1 MIDILRLPDDV
12 RIECEGELSDAK
24 VRFELADRKLC
35 VYLTAK
41 QDKVRFICLRWNH
54 RATEPTRIMGDKW
67 ERSYGDMEWHS
78 LNGEIFMPWYFFANN
93 GSETVGCGVMVQP
106 NSFIS
111 FSCDPSGVTAW
122 FDVRCGGV
130 GVELNGRELLAG
142 IVVCEHYKDISAF
155 EAAKK
160 FCKVMSPNPR
170 LPKEPV
176 YGSNNWYYAY
186 GNSSY
191 EEIIRDASIIARL
204 AGENENKPFMV
215 IDDGWSINKT
225 CGPWRPN
232 EKYGDMK
239 KIADEFKEM
248 GLKPGIWFRPLH
260 DTEAYEQHPEWR
272 FSKGK
277 DGVRK
282 TYLDPSIPEVKEY
295 LRDIIRTI
303 KGWGY
308 ELIKHDFS
316 TYDMYDHF
324 GDSLYGK
331 IAVEDGWSF
340 SDKSK
345 TGAEIVL
352 DFYRLFREEAGDDM
366 IIIGCN
372 TVSHLCAGL
381 VELYRIGDD
390 TSGRNWSRTRAF
402 GVNTLA
408 FRLCQNE
415 SFYMVD
421 ADCVG
426 ILGDKIAW
434 KLNKQWLDLLAK
446 SGSPLFVSADPTA
459 LTPEMEEDL
468 KQAFK
473 INSIQ
478 KNVAVPLDW
487 MYNNSPQEWLIDG
500 VKTEYDFVMD
510 SYPELL
516 GKKVQTH

>member
-1 MIDILRLPDDV
+1 
-12 RIECEGELSDAK
+12 
-24 VRFELADRKLC
+24 
-35 VYLTAK
+35 
-41 QDKVRFICLRWNH
+41 
-54 RATEPTRIMGDKW
+54 
-67 ERSYGDMEWHS
+67 
-78 LNGEIFMPWYFFANN
+78 
-93 GSETVGCGVMVQP
+93 
-106 NSFIS
+106 
-111 FSCDPSGVTAW
+111 
-122 FDVRCGGV
+122 
-130 GVELNGRELLAG
+130 
-142 IVVCEHYKDISAF
+142 
-155 EAAKK
+155 
-160 FCKVMSPNPR
+160 
-170 LPKEPV
+170 
-176 YGSNNWYYAY
+176 
-186 GNSSY
+186 
-191 EEIIRDASIIARL
+191 
-204 AGENENKPFMV
+204 
-215 IDDGWSINKT
+215 
-225 CGPWRPN
+225 
-232 EKYGDMK
+232 
-239 KIADEFKEM
+239 
-248 GLKPGIWFRPLH
+248 
-260 DTEAYEQHPEWR
+260 
-272 FSKGK
+272 
-277 DGVRK
+277 
-282 TYLDPSIPEVKEY
+282 
-295 LRDIIRTI
+295 
-303 KGWGY
+303 
-308 ELIKHDFS
+308 
-316 TYDMYDHF
+316 MYDRF

-345 TGAEIVL
+345 TAAEIVL
-352 DFYRLFREEAGDDM
+352 DFYRLIREEAGDDM